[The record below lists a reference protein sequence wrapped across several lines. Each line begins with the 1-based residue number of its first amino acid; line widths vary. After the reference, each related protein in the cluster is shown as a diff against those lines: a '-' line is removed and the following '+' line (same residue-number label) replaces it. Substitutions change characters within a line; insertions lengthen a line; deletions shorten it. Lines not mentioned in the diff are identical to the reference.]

1 MTVRVHFGESSH
13 DKGSV
18 DLLCKYADD
27 RLVITSSAGTPDA
40 ADYHILI
47 TGFPTEA
54 QMTASPNL
62 RAVVVPFAGVPA
74 LTCKLLARFPQVSLH
89 NLHYNVVP
97 TAEMALTL
105 LLAAAKFVVPIDR
118 ELRDGDWRSR
128 YTETPVAVLHGKTAL
143 ILGYG
148 RIGQHLAPILQAMG
162 MNVIGLR
169 RDPPAP
175 GEEGDVDVYPPG
187 ALHQLLRRADA
198 LVNILPLTPETRGMI
213 GADELSLLPGHA
225 IVVNIGRGPTIDEEA
240 LYDALTSGR
249 LLAAGIDVWYNY
261 PAEEAD
267 RASTQPSQFPFHEL
281 DNVVMSP
288 HRAGYL
294 SAAEEGRMKHLAD
307 LLNVAAAGKPLPN
320 EVNKE
325 LGY

>member
-18 DLLCKYADD
+18 DLLRKYVDK
-27 RLVITSSAGTPDA
+27 RLVITSSSGTPDA
-40 ADYHILI
+40 ADYEILV
-47 TGFPTEA
+47 TGFPTEM

-74 LTCKLLARFPQVSLH
+74 PTCKLVARFPQVSLH

-118 ELRDGDWRSR
+118 ELREGDWRSR

-143 ILGYG
+143 IIGYG
-148 RIGQHLAPILQAMG
+148 QIGQHLAPILQAMG
-162 MNVIGLR
+162 MNVIGVR

-175 GEEGDVDVYPPG
+175 GDGDDVEVYPPG
-187 ALHQLLRRADA
+187 ALHQLLPRTNA
-198 LVNILPLTPETRGMI
+198 LVNILPLTPETKGMI
-213 GADELSLLPGHA
+213 GADEFALMPNDA
-225 IVVNIGRGPTIDEEA
+225 IVVNIGRGPTIDEKA
-240 LYDALTSGR
+240 LFDALTNGC
-249 LLAAGIDVWYNY
+249 LLAAGLDVWYNY

-267 RASTQPSQFPFHEL
+267 RADTPPSQYPFHEL

-294 SAAEEGRMKHLAD
+294 SAAEEGRMINLAN
-307 LLNVAAAGKPLPN
+307 LLNAAAADDPLPS
-320 EVNKE
+320 EVNKD